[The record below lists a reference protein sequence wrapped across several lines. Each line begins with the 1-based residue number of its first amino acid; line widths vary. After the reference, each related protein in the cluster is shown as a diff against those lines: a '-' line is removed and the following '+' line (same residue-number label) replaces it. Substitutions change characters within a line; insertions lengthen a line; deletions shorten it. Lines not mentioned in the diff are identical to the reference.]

1 MPIITGK
8 MSLSDSY
15 AFFYYNLAFIK
26 MAFDVMIDLLAECEN
41 GHELLVTLDAIVSQ
55 D

>member
-1 MPIITGK
+1 
-8 MSLSDSY
+8 
-15 AFFYYNLAFIK
+15 AFFK
-26 MAFDVMIDLLAECEN
+26 MTFDVMIDLLAECEN

>member
-1 MPIITGK
+1 

-15 AFFYYNLAFIK
+15 PLFYYKPAFIK

-41 GHELLVTLDAIVSQ
+41 GHDLLVTLDAIVSQ

>member
-1 MPIITGK
+1 MQHATTWPPPTCKLAFFK
-8 MSLSDSY
+8 MS
-15 AFFYYNLAFIK
+15 
-26 MAFDVMIDLLAECEN
+26 FDVMIDLLAECEN